1 MAGPAPR
8 ALIHRLLAQW
18 GLPSSS
24 LSQQNEK
31 CFCQPSQGGVSK
43 TTAAYCNRERPATG
57 KKPCVTCQE
66 QGSPTLDAESP
77 GGSFTTTVWA
87 PPPVSQVS
95 GMKNYS
101 GQL

>member
-8 ALIHRLLAQW
+8 ALTHRLLAQW

-24 LSQQNEK
+24 LSQQNK
-31 CFCQPSQGGVSK
+31 CSCQPSQGGVPK
-43 TTAAYCNRERPATG
+43 TTVACCNRERPATG
-57 KKPCVTCQE
+57 KKPCVMCQE
-66 QGSPTLDAESP
+66 QGSPTLGAESP
-77 GGSFTTTVWA
+77 GGSFRTTVWA
-87 PPPVSQVS
+87 LTPVSQVS